1 MQRQSSFQNGAQA
14 RDHQL
19 GSIVRAPLSNL
30 KANTIHQEQDSM
42 SVSSKRSTG
51 SRRSASAS
59 RARAPS
65 RERNNLNMSMN
76 SASSVNSAE
85 SNNSRYRLRSKP
97 NDTVPNSRRS
107 RIPRAASNAT
117 KASQL
122 RAAHTQ
128 AAQLSSNGSVVFEPF
143 ADTSVTQSIEDMKQ
157 TRAEAQQKRLEWA
170 KKRAQAAEGDIVRS
184 PDLAP
189 KQNGAVESLTPPT
202 LTTASKPSPKANGDE
217 TIPLTRTQLE
227 QIIQDRIQK
236 STAEYREQI
245 SQQEKQID
253 DLKFF
258 QELDLDKTA
267 SNTEKDVD
275 HSILQTQMQAQMS
288 QLKQLHLQNED
299 LNNTVTLLK
308 ERNIDYQAKLQ
319 AANPSSMSS
328 PDAYKKALRLQ
339 SDLLDAK
346 NLLQEE
352 VLRRERAETN
362 LEAHKME
369 AQSEMQKS
377 KDKIEDLEKIIGE
390 RTKDLDDGVAIM
402 RSIEEEIEGIQKELE
417 EEKRVNSDLQ
427 KEFEKFEEEK
437 NELAEKLGEELEK
450 SKMHLQKVEERFDNE
465 KLDLEEKCLE
475 LEDEVHNMKEKV
487 LEMEDKKKLFLVEL
501 KAEHELKLDELRK
514 EKEEK
519 ATEAQTLQSKI
530 DAMEEVVSM
539 YHEKAK
545 GEIQEYAKQAE
556 EANAH
561 EMEAREQLQECLFK
575 VEEAEKEIE
584 SLLKE
589 IEFMKQ
595 QMDLKDSDLKEV
607 QKKNEDLNENLR
619 SMSSAKSKEHQHMR
633 DKKKW
638 AATEKLLRGEL
649 KSMKEEYVHMAEEMK
664 TMNSERDGLTEAFKL
679 MEEENNFLNEKV
691 NIMESDLEKVCD
703 ALESV
708 EEESSSRIK
717 GLEQELVRAQNSVGP
732 RVSPSS
738 MEEVSS
744 LKQSLRSKDAE
755 IRQLREMA
763 NQAMDE
769 VQELQKAMTRSV
781 NTQDTTPRINNF
793 GYGNDMDANE
803 KRALNIAQPASS
815 SQDLD
820 LEWDEMDNM
829 HTSGISKS
837 PDRSR
842 TTPGEQTM
850 AEQRRSIQNDAIR
863 SYMRHRRRSKR

>member
-59 RARAPS
+59 RARNPS

-85 SNNSRYRLRSKP
+85 SNNSRYRLQRKP
-97 NDTVPNSRRS
+97 NDTMPNSRRS

-184 PDLAP
+184 PDFA
-189 KQNGAVESLTPPT
+189 KQNGAVESGVSTF
-202 LTTASKPSPKANGDE
+202 TTAQSSPNANGDE

-236 STAEYREQI
+236 STAEYRKQI

-267 SNTEKDVD
+267 NAKDVD
-275 HSILQTQMQAQMS
+275 HSLLQTQMQAQMS
-288 QLKQLHLQNED
+288 QLKQLQLQNQD

-308 ERNIDYQAKLQ
+308 EQNIDYQAKLQ

-390 RTKDLDDGVAIM
+390 RTKDLDDGVSIM
-402 RSIEEEIEGIQKELE
+402 KSIEEEMEGVQKELE

-475 LEDEVHNMKEKV
+475 LQDEVHNMKEKV
-487 LEMEDKKKLFLVEL
+487 LEMEDKKKLFLEEL

-595 QMDLKDSDLKEV
+595 QMDLKESDLKEV
-607 QKKNEDLNENLR
+607 QKKNEVLNENLR

-638 AATEKLLRGEL
+638 AATEKLLRDEL

-691 NIMESDLEKVCD
+691 NIMEFDLEKVCD

-769 VQELQKAMTRSV
+769 VQELKKAMTRSV